1 MSVSVSMSMELI
13 TSCNCNTLQFQR
25 PFHAVASSFSL
36 SQTHFPHSLSTR
48 NYHTRRF
55 HPPLPTSPSHTQSL
69 STTCSVANDSTLN
82 PETKDA
88 VLEPSLAL
96 KKAMDISPEL
106 KGTSIFLVGMKSSVK
121 TSLGKLLAGVL
132 RYYYFDSDGLVEEA
146 AGGESAAKSLKE
158 SDEKAFCESETE
170 VLKQLSSMGRLVICA
185 GDGAVQ
191 SSTNLAFLRHGIS
204 ICVDVPLDMVA
215 REVIKDQSQ
224 LSDSEIYTSEAYSEV
239 LTQLIAL
246 HEEMKGGYGTADA
259 TVSLQ
264 SISPQFLAL
273 TSSCSQLYFLG
284 GSNSYRFFAEVA
296 TQLGCDDM
304 DAVTIEDMTLEFLKE
319 IEKLTRVKKLMEEA
333 ARPF

>member
-1 MSVSVSMSMELI
+1 MSVSVSMELI

-48 NYHTRRF
+48 NYHTLRF
-55 HPPLPTSPSHTQSL
+55 HPPLPSSPFHTQSR
-69 STTCSVANDSTLN
+69 STTCSVANDSTLI
-82 PETKDA
+82 
-88 VLEPSLAL
+88 LIQ

-106 KGTSIFLVGMKSSVK
+106 KGTSIFLVGMKNSIK

-191 SSTNLAFLRHGIS
+191 SSTNLAFLRYGIS

-246 HEEMKGGYGTADA
+246 HEEMRGGYGTADA

-264 SISPQFLAL
+264 K
-273 TSSCSQLYFLG
+273 
-284 GSNSYRFFAEVA
+284 VA
-296 TQLGCDDM
+296 TQLGYDDM
-304 DAVTIEDMTLEFLKE
+304 DAVTIEDMALEVLKE
-319 IEKLTRVKKLMEEA
+319 IEKLTRVKKMMEEA

>member
-1 MSVSVSMSMELI
+1 MSVSMSMELI

-48 NYHTRRF
+48 NYHTLRF

-82 PETKDA
+82 PETKE
-88 VLEPSLAL
+88 LEPSLAL
-96 KKAMDISPEL
+96 KKAMDIAPDL
-106 KGTSIFLVGMKSSVK
+106 KGTSIFLVGMKSSIK

-246 HEEMKGGYGTADA
+246 HEEMRGGYGTADA

-264 SISPQFLAL
+264 KA
-273 TSSCSQLYFLG
+273 
-284 GSNSYRFFAEVA
+284 A
-296 TQLGCDDM
+296 TQLGYDDM
-304 DAVTIEDMTLEFLKE
+304 DAVTIEDMTLEVLKE

>member
-1 MSVSVSMSMELI
+1 MSVSMSMELI

-36 SQTHFPHSLSTR
+36 SQAHFPHSLSTR
-48 NYHTRRF
+48 NYHTLRF

-69 STTCSVANDSTLN
+69 STTCSVANDSTLI
-82 PETKDA
+82 
-88 VLEPSLAL
+88 LIQ
-96 KKAMDISPEL
+96 KKAMDIAPDL
-106 KGTSIFLVGMKSSVK
+106 KGTSIFLVGMKSSIK

-185 GDGAVQ
+185 GNGAVQ

-246 HEEMKGGYGTADA
+246 HEEMRGGYGTADA

-264 SISPQFLAL
+264 KA
-273 TSSCSQLYFLG
+273 
-284 GSNSYRFFAEVA
+284 A
-296 TQLGCDDM
+296 TQLGYDDM
-304 DAVTIEDMTLEFLKE
+304 DAVTIEDMTLEVLKE

>member
-1 MSVSVSMSMELI
+1 MSVSMSMELI

-48 NYHTRRF
+48 NYHTLRF

-69 STTCSVANDSTLN
+69 STTCSVANDSTLI
-82 PETKDA
+82 
-88 VLEPSLAL
+88 LIQ
-96 KKAMDISPEL
+96 KKAMDIAPDL
-106 KGTSIFLVGMKSSVK
+106 KGTSIFLVGMKSSIK

-246 HEEMKGGYGTADA
+246 HEEMRGGYGTADA

-264 SISPQFLAL
+264 KA
-273 TSSCSQLYFLG
+273 
-284 GSNSYRFFAEVA
+284 A
-296 TQLGCDDM
+296 TQLGYDDM
-304 DAVTIEDMTLEFLKE
+304 DAVTIEDMTLEVLKE